1 MNKHEKEELITF
13 VNRAKEDLNF
23 SFGICQKTY
32 YGYVQGNK
40 LINYIEQLNESEE
53 NIASTIKLLTN
64 LEPDDFLKELKLYGL
79 AKEPQKVKAPQFVAD
94 WFEENKHNLS
104 NSLWKFTAELN
115 EKTLVTGAIYTEF
128 ESWFIAQPR
137 VYEFITRMGKGY
149 EVEESK
155 WVVNEGDLVIRKGE
169 HEAKVSFV
177 ESVDDD
183 GILLVNGIKDEFF
196 TDLDDRSVGEESIN
210 YFYENFR
217 LLAKKENLEAEK
229 VEV

>member
-1 MNKHEKEELITF
+1 MNKQELIE
-13 VNRAKEDLNF
+13 KLNQE
-23 SFGICQKTY
+23 I
-32 YGYVQGNK
+32 
-40 LINYIEQLNESEE
+40 
-53 NIASTIKLLTN
+53 
-64 LEPDDFLKELKLYGL
+64 KELKSTEASCFELGSKTEELKFTNRIMGL
-79 AKEPQKVKAPQFVAD
+79 QLALNWARRLNEPQKVKVPAFVAE
-94 WFEENKHNLS
+94 WIE
-104 NSLWKFTAELN
+104 TAKK
-115 EKTLVTGAIYTEF
+115 EKRTLHYSMQDIDDACYYHKGDNPLYRWMFVCDDSSEHQEIFARA
-128 ESWFIAQPR
+128 WLD
-137 VYEFITRMGKGY
+137 GY

-169 HEAKVSFV
+169 HEAKVYFV

-196 TDLDDRSVGEESIN
+196 TDLDDRSVGQESIN

>member
-1 MNKHEKEELITF
+1 MYIAGYGVARKEILEDLKQLDEPQQPVVEPFVVDWIEKSTDNLTKAEKIAYLINSKDGDSYYFCDWFVRDGIVTQEQGEELLAW
-13 VNRAKEDLNF
+13 AKRQSYE
-23 SFGICQKTY
+23 T
-32 YGYVQGNK
+32 
-40 LINYIEQLNESEE
+40 
-53 NIASTIKLLTN
+53 LLS
-64 LEPDDFLKELKLYGL
+64 LY
-79 AKEPQKVKAPQFVAD
+79 
-94 WFEENKHNLS
+94 N
-104 NSLWKFTAELN
+104 
-115 EKTLVTGAIYTEF
+115 
-128 ESWFIAQPR
+128 
-137 VYEFITRMGKGY
+137 GY

-169 HEAKVSFV
+169 HEAKVYFV

-196 TDLDDRSVGEESIN
+196 TDLDDRSVDEESIN